1 MDKKLISI
9 VTPCL
14 NEEAN
19 VDKIY
24 TAVKTLFSKKEHYS
38 YEHIFIDNKSNDK
51 TRELLRE
58 IAKKDK
64 NVKLI
69 FNTRNFGQWAS
80 PYWAL
85 QQSKGEAGILI
96 VADLQDPPNLIEDF
110 LRFWEEG
117 YKTVIGIKKGSEGS
131 KLSFFIRKFFYKLV
145 NKFSDIDLYEG
156 FMGFGL
162 YDRKVIEIFKQF
174 NTPEP
179 YLRGIVADI
188 SLKVKKVHYTHEVRK
203 SGKTK
208 NDLYTLLDLAS
219 TAFTSYTKT
228 PLRIISI
235 FAFIFSIISFSIG
248 IFYTMYKIIFW
259 DNFTTGVAPII
270 ILISVF
276 FSFIFIFLGILA
288 EYIGSINIKF
298 RKAPIVIEEERI
310 NFEK

>member
-9 VTPCL
+9 ITACL
-14 NEEAN
+14 NEEEN

-24 TAVKTLFSKKEHYS
+24 SSIKALFSKNERYL
-38 YEHIFIDNKSNDK
+38 YEHIFIDNKSTDR
-51 TRELLRE
+51 TREILRE

-85 QQSKGEAGILI
+85 QQSKGEAAILI
-96 VADLQDPPNLIEDF
+96 VADLQDPPELINDF
-110 LRFWEEG
+110 LNHWQNG
-117 YKTVIGIKKGSEGS
+117 YKTVIGIKNKSQEE
-131 KLSFFIRKFFYKLV
+131 KLPHFLKKIFYKLV
-145 NKFSDIDLYEG
+145 NKFSDIELYEG

-188 SLKVKKVHYTHEVRK
+188 SLKVKKVYYTHESRK

-208 NDLYTLLDLAS
+208 NNFYTLIDLAS

-235 FAFIFSIISFSIG
+235 FAFTFSIISFSIAV
-248 IFYTMYKIIFW
+248 FYTLYKIIFW
-259 DNFTTGVAPII
+259 KSFITGMAPII

-276 FSFIFIFLGILA
+276 FSFIFIFLGIIA
-288 EYIGSINIKF
+288 EYIGSINTKF
-298 RKAPIVIEEERI
+298 RKAPIVLEEERV
-310 NFEK
+310 NFE